1 MSHATLA
8 LGATA
13 LFAAGCVW
21 YLPAAAALRAGAD
34 RPYSHRITAASCVT
48 FWCTPALVAALL
60 LTPAPW
66 PVLGAVTAAGLLTA
80 AALLAVSRLQRSR
93 EQHEETQRWST
104 LHQGHPD
111 ALSPA
116 PPHNPNR
123 AQLAFLLYLLPGNI
137 VASVIATTV
146 LLTAESL
153 TRQSAI
159 TATMTAIGIS
169 AASLALALA
178 SARPQTI
185 RRTNPNPARQQPHH
199 PF

>member
-34 RPYSHRITAASCVT
+34 RPYSHRIAAASCVT
-48 FWCTPALVAALL
+48 FWCTPALVAVLL

-66 PVLGAVTAAGLLTA
+66 SALGAVTAAGLLTA

-93 EQHEETQRWST
+93 EQHEESQRWST
-104 LHQGHPD
+104 LRQGGTGAHAPV
-111 ALSPA
+111 STPPGNPA
-116 PPHNPNR
+116 R
-123 AQLAFLLYLLPGNI
+123 AQLTFLLYLLPGNI

-146 LLTAESL
+146 LLTADSL
-153 TRQSAI
+153 TRQSAV
-159 TATMTAIGIS
+159 TATVTAVGIS
-169 AASLALALA
+169 AASLAIAGTRA
-178 SARPQTI
+178 QAT
-185 RRTNPNPARQQPHH
+185 RRH
-199 PF
+199 